1 MIRSYFSLPL
11 MIPFFHILAAY
22 IGGLVTFLVLDGI
35 MISQVILPLFRKH
48 VSYLVGDMDIAA
60 AVLFYLLYVLIGYFL
75 VVAPAVASYADWG
88 VVARNGALF

>member
-1 MIRSYFSLPL
+1 MILWYFLLSP
-11 MIPFFHILAAY
+11 MIPFFHIVAAY
-22 IGGLVTFLVLDGI
+22 VGGLVTFLVLDGI

-60 AVLFYLLYVLIGYFL
+60 AVVFYLLYVLIGYFL